1 MAFGKGDPAAGATE
15 PVKAATPPFLTSV
28 TRSAADR
35 ADRVRPEVIDIAARV
50 SKLPPALL
58 DSYLFT
64 KKDLHR
70 DPTW

>member
-1 MAFGKGDPAAGATE
+1 
-15 PVKAATPPFLTSV
+15 V

-58 DSYLFT
+58 ESYLFT

-70 DPTW
+70 YPTW